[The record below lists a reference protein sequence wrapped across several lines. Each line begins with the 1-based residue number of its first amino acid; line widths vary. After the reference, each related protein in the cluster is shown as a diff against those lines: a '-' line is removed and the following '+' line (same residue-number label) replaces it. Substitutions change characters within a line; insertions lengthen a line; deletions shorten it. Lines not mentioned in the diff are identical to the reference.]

1 MTNKFLFKSLVL
13 SCALF
18 GMTACG
24 DNEQKWPVA
33 DGGTPQ
39 VELAMSRIRTDY
51 ELSFRIK
58 GKISDAD
65 GISTIQLEC
74 PGLSLHK
81 TIDIIGLYNEPL
93 KEYDLDYSYTVNPDY
108 LTDFSGDYEIDVT
121 VTDVAGKT
129 ETQKVRVTFDAD
141 FQAPIFSQAPDKE
154 VTVLIKDKTLFN
166 LKFTVEDNR
175 NLDFVE
181 VNLEGVDGFPVRIEA
196 NGESRVIYANK
207 LELPSEEK
215 AYKLTIT
222 AQDMPAQDNE
232 VRSTVVESTVKV
244 QNLPDF
250 DRVYIADVATAE
262 ELNSDVFGVP
272 MVCDHVGP
280 FQYRVRYYNA
290 SSGTQVCFIPQK
302 TDFLPIC
309 WGPDPTNEG
318 FLADDPDTSG
328 KITLDQAG
336 VYYLFDFNTKTGKYS
351 YATYSIAEAFDPVQ
365 NLHYGQN
372 DLHTWGDWD
381 NPDAWWQEWYF
392 GPSYTNP
399 KEIQV
404 RMLQDKT
411 NPHIWVS
418 EDWQLSAGEM
428 KEWILHNWHHD
439 GWWNYTAWRMDESE
453 DPSRCEY
460 YGYFFPN
467 DNDHF
472 KSNKAYFDQKYG
484 NLTTEESKYRYPENN
499 GAAFDLSKW
508 GSYTDGT
515 QDYWKKFVK
524 DIKAKP
530 TVTKAGKYRIWFD
543 AHAER
548 IKLIPVQ

>member
-1 MTNKFLFKSLVL
+1 MTSKFLFKSLVL
-13 SCALF
+13 SCMLF
-18 GMTACG
+18 CVTACS
-24 DNEQKWPVA
+24 DDEQKWPVA

-51 ELSFRIK
+51 ELSFQIK

-65 GISTIQLEC
+65 GISKIQLEC
-74 PGLSLHK
+74 PGLSLNK

-154 VTVLIKDKTLFN
+154 VTVLIKDQTLFN

-181 VNLEGVDGFPVRIEA
+181 VNLEGVEGFPVRIEA

-207 LELPSEEK
+207 LELPSVEK

-232 VRSTVVESTVKV
+232 VRSTKVESTVKV

-351 YATYSIAEAFDPVQ
+351 YTTYSIAEAFDPVQ

-372 DLHTWGDWD
+372 DLDRWNNRKTATPEWV
-381 NPDAWWQEWYF
+381 EWYF
-392 GPSYTNP
+392 GPTFGDP
-399 KEIQV
+399 TKIEV
-404 RMLQDKT
+404 RMVPDKT

-428 KEWILHNWHHD
+428 KEWLLHNWHTD
-439 GWWNYTAWRMDESE
+439 PWWNYTAWRMDDAE
-453 DPSRCEY
+453 DPSRCAY
-460 YGYFFPN
+460 YGYYFDD

-472 KSNKAYFDQKYG
+472 TNNKAYFDQKYG
-484 NLTTEESKYRYPENN
+484 SLTTEESKFMYPANN
-499 GAAFDLSKW
+499 GAAFNSTRW
-508 GSYTDGT
+508 GSIDENYA
-515 QDYWKKFVK
+515 KLFVP
-524 DIKAKP
+524 DVKAKP
-530 TVTKAGKYRIWFD
+530 TITKAGKYRIWFD